1 MLNGLQVL
9 QIETNQPAKSK
20 TTTKVP
26 VPFVVVGGR
35 HRKSPR
41 RACAR
46 RGLCRLMASAAGD
59 YSPSKLLV
67 MEAAAFLPAPIA
79 RMTVAA
85 PVTMSP
91 PAQMRGS
98 VVWPVSS
105 SATM

>member
-1 MLNGLQVL
+1 M
-9 QIETNQPAKSK
+9 
-20 TTTKVP
+20 
-26 VPFVVVGGR
+26 
-35 HRKSPR
+35 
-41 RACAR
+41 
-46 RGLCRLMASAAGD
+46 MASVEGD
-59 YSPSKLLV
+59 YSPSRLLV